1 MTGQPKRTA
10 KPIPEGFHALT
21 SYLTVPG
28 IPKLLEFLQ
37 KAFDA
42 RLIMRMDGPGG
53 RVMHAEVRI
62 GDSIV
67 MMGEPAPEGPWQAR
81 PCNIYL
87 YVNDCDAVYRSAIQA
102 GAKSLHEPMDEFYGD
117 RNAGIEDPSGN
128 YWWIATHVE
137 DVTPDE
143 LRKRMAALAKGK

>member
-1 MTGQPKRTA
+1 MTGQPKRSA
-10 KPIPEGFHALT
+10 KPIPEGFHAVT

-28 IPKLLEFLQ
+28 VPKLMEFLE

-53 RVMHAEVRI
+53 RVMHGEMKI

-67 MMGEPAPEGPWQAR
+67 MMGEPQGPWQPR

-87 YVNDCDAVYRSAIQA
+87 YVNDCDAVYRKAVEA
-102 GAKSLHEPMDEFYGD
+102 GAKSINEPQDQFYGD
-117 RNAGIEDPSGN
+117 RSAAIEDPSGN
-128 YWWIATHVE
+128 NWWIATHVE
-137 DVTPDE
+137 DVPPDE
-143 LRKRMAALAKGK
+143 LRKRMAAMSKR

>member
-1 MTGQPKRTA
+1 MTGQPKRSA
-10 KPIPEGFHALT
+10 KPIPEGFHTVT

-28 IPKLLEFLQ
+28 VPKLIEFLQ

-67 MMGEPAPEGPWQAR
+67 MMGEPGGPWQPR
-81 PCNIYL
+81 PCNLYL
-87 YVNDCDAVYRSAIQA
+87 YVNDCDAAYRSAVQA
-102 GAKSLHEPMDEFYGD
+102 GAKSLQEPQDQFYGD
-117 RNAGIEDPSGN
+117 RSAAIEDPSGN
-128 YWWIATHVE
+128 NWWIATHVE

-143 LRKRMAALAKGK
+143 LRQRMAALPKH